1 MKKNSSQGFT
11 LIEVMI
17 AVVIV
22 GILAAIAYPS
32 YIDYIIKSGRS
43 EGVAAVMKVANLQEQ
58 YYLDNR
64 AYATDMAKLGLA
76 SPFLTEHGHY
86 KYSTGDIVN
95 EEGENVFAFF
105 VEAQG
110 EQKSRDSDCGTIA
123 MTPAG
128 EQFPKE
134 CWK

>member
-1 MKKNSSQGFT
+1 MKNNSLQGFT

-32 YIDYIIKSGRS
+32 YIDYVIKSGRS
-43 EGVAAVMKVANLQEQ
+43 EGVAAVMNVANLQEQ

-64 AYATDMAKLGLA
+64 AYATDMTKLGLA
-76 SPFLTEHGHY
+76 NPFVTEHGY
-86 KYSTGDIVN
+86 YSVASAGTSSFTITATAKGN
-95 EEGENVFAFF
+95 QA
-105 VEAQG
+105 
-110 EQKSRDSDCGTIA
+110 SRDSTCATIT
-123 MTPAG
+123 MTSAG
-128 EQFPKE
+128 VKGPSAE

>member
-1 MKKNSSQGFT
+1 MSKYFYMKIKDKGFT

-17 AVVIV
+17 AVVII
-22 GILAAIAYPS
+22 GILASIAYPS

-64 AYATDMAKLGLA
+64 AYTTKMTELGFA
-76 SPFLTEHGHY
+76 SSPFITEHGY
-86 KYSTGDIVN
+86 YSVSSDSSGNITATVVTGSSQ
-95 EEGENVFAFF
+95 E
-105 VEAQG
+105 
-110 EQKSRDSDCGTIA
+110 RDGSCKKISVSA
-123 MTPAG
+123 AG
-128 EQFPKE
+128 EQTPKE

>member
-1 MKKNSSQGFT
+1 MMLMKKKNSSQGFT

-17 AVVIV
+17 AVVII

-43 EGVAAVMKVANLQEQ
+43 EGVAAVMNVANLQEQ

-64 AYATDMAKLGLA
+64 AYTTDMTKLGLSA
-76 SPFLTEHGHY
+76 SPFLTEHGY
-86 KYSTGDIVN
+86 YSVASAGTSSFTITATAKGN
-95 EEGENVFAFF
+95 QA
-105 VEAQG
+105 
-110 EQKSRDSDCGTIA
+110 SRDSTCATIT
-123 MTPAG
+123 MTSAG
-128 EQFPKE
+128 VKGPSAE

>member
-1 MKKNSSQGFT
+1 MLMKQNSSQGFT

-17 AVVIV
+17 AVVII

-32 YIDYIIKSGRS
+32 YIDYIVKSGRS

-64 AYATDMAKLGLA
+64 AYTTDMTKLGLSA
-76 SPFLTEHGHY
+76 SPFLTEHGY
-86 KYSTGDIVN
+86 YSVASAGTSSFTITATAKGN
-95 EEGENVFAFF
+95 QA
-105 VEAQG
+105 
-110 EQKSRDSDCGTIA
+110 SRDSTCTTIT
-123 MTPAG
+123 MTSAG
-128 EQFPKE
+128 VKGPSTE

>member
-1 MKKNSSQGFT
+1 MKSFKLKGFT

-17 AVVIV
+17 VVIII

-32 YIDYIIKSGRS
+32 YIDYITKSARS
-43 EGVAAVMKVANLQEQ
+43 EGVAAVMRVANLQEQ

-64 AYATDMAKLGLA
+64 AYATNMTELGFTT

-86 KYSTGDIVN
+86 SVASSGTNLFTIT
-95 EEGENVFAFF
+95 AT
-105 VEAQG
+105 AQG
-110 EQKSRDSDCGTIA
+110 AQASRDSTCATIT
-123 MTPAG
+123 MTSTG
-128 EQFPKE
+128 EKGPSTE